1 MIKSVYLQTRMSL
14 YIFINKYDQKFIS
27 HFTDYEKCSNVNEH
41 NWYANIMLL
50 PYRKIWT
57 ASKQMQTIMCDKMMT
72 WQFLFN

>member
-41 NWYANIMLL
+41 N
-50 PYRKIWT
+50 
-57 ASKQMQTIMCDKMMT
+57 
-72 WQFLFN
+72 